1 MHKLIVYGT
10 LLRNEHNHFMME
22 GAEFLGEV
30 IIPNAVIHDL
40 GGCPGL
46 KFLPPN
52 NYSQQVAGE
61 LYNVNDILRERL
73 DHFEGHPVMYER
85 VECEYL
91 GSKDE
96 GVWLDNA
103 WVYEYRGD
111 CYEPPIP
118 SGDWR
123 LRHTLP

>member
-10 LLRNEHNHFMME
+10 LLHGEHNHFMME

-46 KFLPPN
+46 KFLPQN
-52 NYSQQVAGE
+52 NEHQQVAGE
-61 LYNVNDILRERL
+61 LYNVSDVLRARL
-73 DHFEGHPVMYER
+73 DRFEGHPEMYER
-85 VECEYL
+85 IECKFL

-96 GVWLDNA
+96 GVWEDTA
-103 WVYEYRGD
+103 WVYEYQGD
-111 CYEPPIP
+111 CYEPAMPG
-118 SGDWR
+118 GDWR
-123 LRHTLP
+123 LRHELP